1 MRTAGSVTTATT
13 DVTDD
18 GGSNSDGRL
27 NCSKCGQTVPW
38 VSGLKDHDGSRGR
51 TASPR
56 RTANRRCSTPPR
68 RYEGHRQYVRRV
80 NDAPSRRHPYASGA
94 VEGHRGRHGIGRVK
108 KENSASPWTRCRR
121 SPLGVPD
128 RTSRPLRSAPR
139 DAPDGGPFGRDWR
152 DGRREQRRRI
162 RARPLTRAF
171 TPWTVRTRAHL
182 PK

>member
-1 MRTAGSVTTATT
+1 MPGLQSTQGPRRVPAILRIGDAPRQ
-13 DVTDD
+13 
-18 GGSNSDGRL
+18 RL
-27 NCSKCGQTVPW
+27 NRAPHFKPRSHAGHW
-38 VSGLKDHDGSRGR
+38 R
-51 TASPR
+51 TGSPR
-56 RTANRRCSTPPR
+56 RTANRRYGTPPR
-68 RYEGHRQYVRRV
+68 RYGAIVSTYVEWMML
-80 NDAPSRRHPYASGA
+80 PSREHPYASGA

-108 KENSASPWTRCRR
+108 KENSASPWTRRRR